1 MIYQKL
7 INFTNQMKDISF
19 IWWIDWAIWYIIT
32 VILANL
38 KADFELFDNEW
49 NVMEKAR
56 IRLMNELARLILRF
70 NWRMKLNGK
79 NQWNDFIYYNFRN
92 EFKS

>member
-1 MIYQKL
+1 M
-7 INFTNQMKDISF
+7 NDFT
-19 IWWIDWAIWYIIT
+19 IIT